1 MSVPISPNLYE
12 RASATL
18 LADWEVCAGAS
29 PGAALRREPGVASG
43 VFPHPAERAVLNN
56 AVFERGLP
64 RAEREQA
71 IEAMEAAYA
80 EAGIEHF
87 AAWVHES
94 DAPLRAD
101 MEARGYQL
109 NEANR
114 MMGMSLDE
122 IRLPRPEVPDLS
134 SAWQGHLDYLAA
146 EEDGVPEGFLA
157 GLAPDV
163 YHVANA
169 GKLATAISFDF
180 DGDCAIFN
188 VGTVPHAR
196 RRGLGTAL
204 TALLVHDA
212 ADRGCSTASLQ
223 STAIA
228 ERVYAAVGFR
238 DLGLILEYVPGTANG
253 PSASRRNA

>member
-1 MSVPISPNLYE
+1 MSVPISPKNLYK
-12 RASATL
+12 RGVATL

-29 PGAALRREPGVASG
+29 PGTALRRDPGVSSG

-56 AVFERGLP
+56 AVFERDLP
-64 RAEREQA
+64 RAGREQA

-87 AAWVHES
+87 AAWVHAS

-101 MEARGYQL
+101 LEARGYRL
-109 NEANR
+109 SEANR
-114 MMGMSLDE
+114 MMGMSLDG
-122 IRLPRPEVPDLS
+122 IRVPRPKVPDLS
-134 SAWQGHLDYLAA
+134 YAWQDHLDYLAA

-157 GLAPDV
+157 GVAPDV
-163 YHVANA
+163 YNVVNA
-169 GKLATAISFDF
+169 GTLATAISFDF
-180 DGDCAIFN
+180 EGDCAIFN

-204 TALLVHDA
+204 TALLVHEA

-223 STAIA
+223 TTAIA
-228 ERVYAAVGFR
+228 ESAYAAVGFR
-238 DLGLILEYVPGTANG
+238 DLGLILEYVPR
-253 PSASRRNA
+253 SLRRAS